1 MELGWDKPGPWGNMQ
16 YRDIRR
22 GIFVQRHNRFVATV
36 ELDGAPTTCHV
47 RNTGR
52 CRELLLPGA
61 TVVLE
66 RVPSLHRKTAYSLI
80 AVWKGDRLVNIDAT
94 APNRIFAEWVPQSDL
109 FPGVTL
115 IRPEAVYGDSRFD
128 FYIESEGKPAFV
140 EVKGVTLEED
150 GVARFPDAP
159 TLRGVKHLR
168 GLAACLKEGYA
179 AWIVFI
185 VQMKGVSRVE
195 PNWATHPA
203 FGHALRE
210 AAGAGVGVLALD
222 CGVREDSITAD
233 AAVPVLL

>member
-1 MELGWDKPGPWGNMQ
+1 MQ
-16 YRDIRR
+16 YHDIER
-22 GIFVQRHNRFVATV
+22 GIFIQRHNRFVATV
-36 ELDGAPTTCHV
+36 ELGGAPTICHV

-61 TVVLE
+61 TVILE
-66 RVPSLHRKTAYSLI
+66 RVPSPHRKTTHSLI

-94 APNRIFAEWVPQSDL
+94 APNRVFAEWVTQSNL
-109 FPGVTL
+109 FPGVTS
-115 IRPEAVYGDSRFD
+115 IRPEATYGDSRFD
-128 FYIESEGKPAFV
+128 FYMESAGKPAFV
-140 EVKGVTLEED
+140 EVKGVTLEEG

-168 GLAACLKEGYA
+168 GLTACRNAGYA

-195 PNWATHPA
+195 PNWAMHPA

-222 CGVREDSITAD
+222 CRVREDSITAD